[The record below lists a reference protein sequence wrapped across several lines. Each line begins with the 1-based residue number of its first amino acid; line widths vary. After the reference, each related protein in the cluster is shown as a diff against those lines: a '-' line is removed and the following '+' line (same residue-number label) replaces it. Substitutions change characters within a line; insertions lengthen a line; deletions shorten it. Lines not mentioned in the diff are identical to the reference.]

1 MGGLFDQL
9 GSSRLGGV
17 LAVEPGLDKG
27 LVVGI
32 AEEGERVAP
41 LGVED
46 VAVDPADGLSA

>member
-1 MGGLFDQL
+1 MAF
-9 GSSRLGGV
+9 SSSWASRVGGV

-32 AEEGERVAP
+32 EEEGERVAP